1 MFIFC
6 TVYLT
11 GCSSNMWQS
20 LFTCYELFRKNSK
33 AVAESL
39 GYKYPDY
46 DKVITKYTE
55 HIYNS
60 LT

>member
-1 MFIFC
+1 M
-6 TVYLT
+6 T